1 MRTNTNRST
10 QIDILGNR
18 QGRIVVAAVV
28 VRSEM
33 HAHLFALGHFFQAVA
48 GYLAQL
54 KRATK
59 SAATG
64 AAHAAESAID
74 SLDSSL
80 RGLPGCWQTL
90 SVMPRPAVERIRS

>member
-10 QIDILGNR
+10 QIDILGNS
-18 QGRIVVAAVV
+18 QGRIVVTADV
-28 VRSEM
+28 VRVVM
-33 HAHLFALGHFFQAVA
+33 HAQLFALGHFFQAFA

-90 SVMPRPAVERIRS
+90 CVMPRPAVERIRS